1 MAAPVPP
8 VITST
13 GNLIGQVGQSL
24 VYTNRATNGPA
35 EFGVSNL
42 PAGLSLHP
50 VTGVITGTPTTAG
63 LTNFIVTARTPA
75 GIGIRTNT
83 AILLPTF
90 ISTSSV
96 AGFVNDAAF
105 SHRVELSANNF
116 GATLRFS
123 ALNLPTGTAIN
134 ATSGVIS
141 GKPTVA
147 GTYPATVT
155 ITAFGVSASQRIDF
169 TFPAALG
176 GQYSRTLNPKPTNVT
191 GLPAGLSYNR
201 TTGVI
206 SGTPLTAGN
215 FTAVGQLVGGG
226 TTNISIL
233 VLASVP
239 VISSPT
245 NMAAKVGQEFFYQ
258 IVPGGFGREW
268 AGFDSFE
275 TTTSTNW
282 TTSTNQGNA
291 TLIRP
296 GGATGRLVFRPGTT
310 SNVTQRSYQYWNRA
324 VPAYAS
330 WLAFVD
336 AFSVPTN
343 PTGGLQMGLAAVQI
357 EGRTISPK
365 ASPPQIRNVFLNKID
380 RSDSTAYQWSQ
391 SLGGGVPWGDNFA
404 GRTDVTAYDN
414 NGLGFADSYALY
426 GSGLSILNSRAV
438 YRNSSPGSFGLL
450 PPICLSVNR
459 SWTATVQV
467 KMSNNWPIRYA
478 GLILGVMKAPQPVS
492 PKVANLNT
500 NQLLAAIT
508 NRFETKIG
516 RNNSDGNY
524 FGYHGYAVGGYND
537 DGPNQITSSTVGLLK
552 LTYNATNRTL
562 RSAYSTDISLDSPS
576 FSVEGETLKVENL
589 DWNNPGSLGAR
600 WGLNSNSCFWF
611 FLSGSTEGTGN
622 GNNPDRMAMTFFT
635 VYPDG
640 EQSPL
645 VQGIDQ
651 GVCAIGYDAQARD
664 ITAFR
669 WDAEAGDLVEMGKT
683 STSDWQI
690 GSNSSFAML
699 IGGLGWG
706 AGRTTN
712 DGAMDNFVLM
722 PWKEN
727 FIYGLEGALPPGLI
741 FDSDSGSITGQ
752 PTSPGTYNIFITV
765 QGDGGRARQSVR
777 IIVGN

>member
-1 MAAPVPP
+1 
-8 VITST
+8 
-13 GNLIGQVGQSL
+13 
-24 VYTNRATNGPA
+24 
-35 EFGVSNL
+35 
-42 PAGLSLHP
+42 
-50 VTGVITGTPTTAG
+50 
-63 LTNFIVTARTPA
+63 
-75 GIGIRTNT
+75 
-83 AILLPTF
+83 
-90 ISTSSV
+90 
-96 AGFVNDAAF
+96 
-105 SHRVELSANNF
+105 
-116 GATLRFS
+116 
-123 ALNLPTGTAIN
+123 
-134 ATSGVIS
+134 
-141 GKPTVA
+141 
-147 GTYPATVT
+147 
-155 ITAFGVSASQRIDF
+155 
-169 TFPAALG
+169 
-176 GQYSRTLNPKPTNVT
+176 
-191 GLPAGLSYNR
+191 LSYNR

-215 FTAVGQLVGGG
+215 FMAVGQLVGGG
-226 TTNISIL
+226 TINISIP
-233 VLASVP
+233 VLPSVP

-245 NMAAKVGQEFFYQ
+245 DMAAKVGQEFFYQ

-310 SNVTQRSYQYWNRA
+310 SNVAQRSYQYWNRA

-343 PTGGLQMGLAAVQI
+343 PSGGLQMGLAAVQI

-365 ASPPQIRNVFLNKID
+365 ASPPQIRNVFWNKID
-380 RSDSTAYQWSQ
+380 RSDSYAYQWNQ
-391 SLGGGVPWGDNFA
+391 SLVGGVPWGDNFA

-414 NGLGFADSYALY
+414 NGLGFADSYTLY

-438 YRNSSPGSFGLL
+438 YQNNSPGSFGLL

-478 GLILGVMKAPQPVS
+478 GLILGVMKAPQAVT
-492 PKVANLNT
+492 PKVANLST
-500 NQLLAAIT
+500 NQLLTAIT

-516 RNNSDGNY
+516 RNNRDGNY
-524 FGYHGYAVGGYND
+524 FGYHGYATGYDD

-611 FLSGSTEGTGN
+611 FLAGSTEGTGN

-640 EQSPL
+640 DQSPS
-645 VQGIDQ
+645 VHGIDQ
-651 GVCAIGYDAQARD
+651 GVCAIGYDAQAKD

-683 STSDWQI
+683 STADWQI

-706 AGRTTN
+706 SGRVTN
-712 DGAMDNFVLM
+712 DGSLDNFVLM

-727 FIYGLEGALPPGLI
+727 FIYGVEGALPPGLI
-741 FDSDSGSITGQ
+741 FDSTTGSISGQ
-752 PTSPGTYNIFITV
+752 PTSPGIYNIFITV
-765 QGDGGRARQSVR
+765 QGDGGRARQPVR